1 MRKSASQAN
10 WFLEQMIDL
19 ADKPLDDEVVRY
31 ILAQGPAQDGG
42 QVSTFP
48 PFARFANAGLT
59 RFLEN

>member
-1 MRKSASQAN
+1 M
-10 WFLEQMIDL
+10 EQMIDL

-42 QVSTFP
+42 QVITFP